1 MSDVLKNITDAVDNN
16 STRRGFS
23 DLFADSKAAL
33 DKLQANPDTLVV
45 LLDVMLPGYAGFALC
60 RSLRA
65 PNPRIGILLSLIN
78 I

>member
-33 DKLQANPDTLVV
+33 DKLQA
-45 LLDVMLPGYAGFALC
+45 GQIGRAAC
-60 RSLRA
+60 RERV
-65 PNPRIGILLSLIN
+65 
-78 I
+78 